1 MAGFFPCPFQS
12 SALYPPALVLHHHL
26 QCGQTPDEEQTAGKG
41 KVMNVE
47 IMIYDKTLVILT
59 FCFFEGVCPR

>member
-1 MAGFFPCPFQS
+1 MAGFFPCTFQS

-41 KVMNVE
+41 ELCLLQRINRA
-47 IMIYDKTLVILT
+47 IMENRMKKLIINDVLW
-59 FCFFEGVCPR
+59 

>member
-1 MAGFFPCPFQS
+1 MAGFFPCTFQS

-41 KVMNVE
+41 EYCLLQRINWE
-47 IMIYDKTLVILT
+47 IIDNK
-59 FCFFEGVCPR
+59 